1 MLIGFAM
8 FAAVIVNI
16 ALMGG
21 YHVHGLGSVS
31 GAVGMVGFMAAAAV
45 TEELMF
51 RGLLFRLVEERLGT
65 WLSLLLTGVLF
76 GLMHLLNPDASL
88 WGATAIAIEA
98 GFMLA
103 ACYAATR
110 NLWVPIGLHFGWNF
124 AAGGIFGV
132 GRLRQRRVG
141 GAAGRQHVGFDT
153 AQRRRLRAGGQPLHG
168 GRRGG
173 ADCGLPLAGPPPR
186 PHRATASPR
195 GRGPGGERYGLLM
208 ITRRMLPDSWR
219 RWPVTVR
226 DLPLALVIAL
236 ASVTPP
242 LRGIGTQLGDL
253 PARPF
258 DALTVVVIALECLPL
273 ALRRSRPALSLAL
286 VSLGFA
292 IDQVRALPHLR
303 GRRARRRAGER
314 GRPPGTRPPCHGAR
328 RLPRVRR
335 HWPSPSTGRGRP
347 RG

>member
-1 MLIGFAM
+1 MRVVKQFLAVVAVSLVGSQAVVAAQDNAGLSLILGVATAAAAIIVYGWVVRRTERREVTELARSGAAARLNRGVLIGFAM

-21 YHVHGLGSVS
+21 YHVHGIGSVS

-132 GRLRQRRVG
+132 VVSGNGESAGLLDATTSGSTLLSG
-141 GAAGRQHVGFDT
+141 GDFGPEGSLYTVAAG
-153 AQRRRLRAGGQPLHG
+153 A
-168 GRRGG
+168 
-173 ADCGLPLAGPPPR
+173 
-186 PHRATASPR
+186 
-195 GRGPGGERYGLLM
+195 
-208 ITRRMLPDSWR
+208 
-219 RWPVTVR
+219 
-226 DLPLALVIAL
+226 
-236 ASVTPP
+236 
-242 LRGIGTQLGDL
+242 
-253 PARPF
+253 
-258 DALTVVVIALECLPL
+258 ALTVVFLWL
-273 ALRRSRPALSLAL
+273 AHRRGHIVTR
-286 VSLGFA
+286 
-292 IDQVRALPHLR
+292 
-303 GRRARRRAGER
+303 RRRAAEAAAESV
-314 GRPPGTRPPCHGAR
+314 T
-328 RLPRVRR
+328 V
-335 HWPSPSTGRGRP
+335 S
-347 RG
+347 